1 MNLFQNTLNKD
12 VSLPSAKKRL
22 EIFNHCPQ
30 QTPLILN
37 NPNNSLHIVK
47 IFNIVNI
54 GAKIVVI
61 ASPSASILSIFD
73 IFHLATVIATP
84 VTIFLW
90 VIFRWD
96 VGVALAELCELLGS
110 LPRQGS
116 LIFQGFFM
124 IMFHPYSWEYLFPIL
139 LRLQL
144 LRLLSRACSDPEV
157 RGESLLHE
165 APMVK
170 IPLVQVFTF
179 FL

>member
-1 MNLFQNTLNKD
+1 MR
-12 VSLPSAKKRL
+12 KKA
-22 EIFNHCPQ
+22 FYN
-30 QTPLILN
+30 
-37 NPNNSLHIVK
+37 VK
-47 IFNIVNI
+47 IEKWKV
-54 GAKIVVI
+54 KVVLALQWL
-61 ASPSASILSIFD
+61 ASPFD
-73 IFHLATVIATP
+73 IFHIATVITIT
-84 VTIFLW
+84 VTIILW

-96 VGVALAELCELLGS
+96 VGVALVELCELLGS

-124 IMFHPYSWEYLFPIL
+124 IMFHPYSWKYLFPIL

-179 FL
+179 LTLDWIKSPPRCLLLRGNKNIQHLLNCFSLF